1 LLPTGVAL
9 RDIREQLFE
18 AAQRVLVRDGPNALT
33 SRSLTTEAGVAK
45 GVLHRHF
52 ADFDDFLVGLA
63 QRELA
68 RIADRGELLWAA
80 AGIGTVATN
89 ITSAL
94 TDLFGP
100 VLIGLVGL
108 VIARDE
114 LRSRL
119 RAAGSVGLPV
129 ASEAAGI
136 VASYLGAE
144 RVLGRIPADVDIDT
158 LAAMLVGAAHLFASG
173 RDGLP
178 LDDDLIARCASCLLT

>member
-1 LLPTGVAL
+1 LPTGVAL

-18 AAQRVLVRDGPNALT
+18 AAERILIRDGPNALT

-89 ITSAL
+89 ITTAL

-100 VLIGLVGL
+100 VLVGIMGL
-108 VIARDE
+108 VISHDE
-114 LRSRL
+114 LRRRL

-129 ASEAAGI
+129 ATEAAGI
-136 VASYLGAE
+136 VSSYLSAE
-144 RVLGRIPADVDIDT
+144 RILGRIPAGADIDT
-158 LAAMLVGAAHLFASG
+158 LAAMLVGAAHLFAAG

-178 LDDDLIARCASCLLT
+178 LDDDVIERYTASLPS